1 MNFFEIVLTLA
12 ISLGAVVWGVN
23 IYNQKGTWFLA
34 GWNTMSK
41 EEKATY
47 NEKAICHL
55 FGKCVV
61 FCGIGT
67 FLLLCGSFN
76 HNDFVLCVGLGIIAI
91 MVILSIIIPNPDKPE
106 KFILYISPLCYSKE
120 KGGSIMLLT
129 DKYADKIYGI
139 ITCYDR
145 MIIQGY
151 IPNWSHADAMTT
163 YMKLNGIRI
172 FDYPGFSQPLTEQV
186 RQNAEKI
193 AQENGIEIEFIRKL
207 HAFRK
212 DDRIQKIIAE
222 TGKTE
227 GLVHIFSAMECC
239 NTYKP
244 WHDKTTGKTFLK
256 FDQSKCLHY
265 YFYFIDRELGLCYL
279 RVPTWPPFRLQF
291 YMNGHNLLAHKL
303 DKKQIAY
310 RMQDNAFLEISDI
323 ETAQKLSDRINP
335 EGLHKV
341 LDAFARRYSPVPESL
356 GLGYTWTVQQIECA
370 TDIMFRKQEYLE
382 PIYDEIIRTAVF
394 TVKPDN
400 IAIFLGQR
408 ITYNCTKEIGTN
420 YNQRILGTRIK
431 HHMGDVSIK
440 MYDKFGCVLRIEST
454 CNDISTFRVER
465 EVQHRDGTSD
475 IRKAPLK
482 KSIYSL
488 YQLFTILKSANY
500 RYLEFISS
508 FDDHSSGRKK
518 LDDVS
523 RSLKEKERSYRGFN
537 FFDSRDL
544 SVLEAISRGEYM
556 TFGMQGKNIREHLP
570 GVTPSAMTRI
580 FKRLKVHGL
589 IEKIPGT
596 YKYLITSLGKEIIA
610 AGLTIK
616 NLILVPA
623 LTS

>member
-1 MNFFEIVLTLA
+1 
-12 ISLGAVVWGVN
+12 
-23 IYNQKGTWFLA
+23 
-34 GWNTMSK
+34 
-41 EEKATY
+41 
-47 NEKAICHL
+47 
-55 FGKCVV
+55 
-61 FCGIGT
+61 
-67 FLLLCGSFN
+67 
-76 HNDFVLCVGLGIIAI
+76 
-91 MVILSIIIPNPDKPE
+91 
-106 KFILYISPLCYSKE
+106 
-120 KGGSIMLLT
+120 MLLT

-303 DKKQIAY
+303 DKKQIVY
-310 RMQDNAFLEISDI
+310 RIQDNAFLEISDI

-341 LDAFARRYSPVPESL
+341 LDVFARRYSPVPQSL

-382 PIYDEIIRTAVF
+382 PLYDEIIRTAIF

-400 IAIFLGQR
+400 IATFLGQR

-523 RSLKEKERSYRGFN
+523 RSQKEKERSYRGFN

-570 GVTPSAMTRI
+570 GITPSAMTRI

-596 YKYLITSLGKEIIA
+596 YKYLITSLGKEIIT